1 MRIKPSYKKNI
12 IILLIWVLIFASAPL
27 YMLYEEFII
36 DSEVDWQELTHI
48 WSYEAGFL
56 VIFLIHHY
64 WMLPQLVYRR
74 RFKLYALCYLPLL
87 TAFGA
92 FLLFLDPKISSLSPF
107 HKDQPFKN
115 EAPPPR
121 FGAREKDGKKPF
133 HDGEKPFHDDEKPF
147 HNGKKPFHD
156 DGPIDIKDSNSG
168 HDRPPAHKHF
178 KPRKKHG
185 PLPAPILAKLVIAA
199 LMMGVDFGIVAWR
212 RQQMMGQRLL
222 LLERLNLERELEH
235 LRQQINPHFLM
246 NTLNNIH
253 ALVDIDSERTKRAIV
268 QLSCLMRYALYHGSE
283 TMVPLAKDLEAL
295 DVYFQLVRLRYSNK
309 VDIHFRTLEGDVPTM
324 QVPPL
329 IFATFIENAFKHGIS
344 YRHSSYVHASL
355 QLTDDGRR
363 LLFQCINSRHTQT
376 DKQPT
381 ANPKKGEGIGLQ
393 NVRKRLDL
401 LYEDRYTLTINDT
414 NPNTYS
420 IELTLPISQT

>member
-1 MRIKPSYKKNI
+1 MRIKPSYKKNLV
-12 IILLIWVLIFASAPL
+12 ILLIWVLVFASAPL

-56 VIFLIHHY
+56 ILFLIHHY
-64 WMLPQLVYRR
+64 WMLPQLVYQR
-74 RFKLYALCYLPLL
+74 RFKLYALCYVPLL
-87 TAFGA
+87 IAFGA
-92 FLLFLDPKISSLSPF
+92 FLMSLGPRHPSLAPF
-107 HKDQPFKN
+107 HEHQPYKN

-121 FGAREKDGKKPF
+121 FGPREK
-133 HDGEKPFHDDEKPF
+133 DGEKPFR
-147 HNGKKPFHD
+147 D
-156 DGPIDIKDSNSG
+156 DGPRKDNEDSRTINGEPRDIHEKQP
-168 HDRPPAHKHF
+168 RQHF

-222 LLERLNLERELEH
+222 MLERLNLERELEH

-309 VDIHFRTLEGDVPTM
+309 VDIQFRTLEGDVPTM

-376 DKQPT
+376 DQQPT

>member
-48 WSYEAGFL
+48 WSFETGFL

-92 FLLFLDPKISSLSPF
+92 FLMSLGPRHPSLAPF
-107 HKDQPFKN
+107 HKDQPHKN
-115 EAPPPR
+115 EAPPPQ
-121 FGAREKDGKKPF
+121 FGPREK
-133 HDGEKPFHDDEKPF
+133 DGEKPFRDGGPRKYNEDSRAINGEPRDIHEKQ
-147 HNGKKPFHD
+147 
-156 DGPIDIKDSNSG
+156 
-168 HDRPPAHKHF
+168 RQHF

-222 LLERLNLERELEH
+222 MLERLNLERELEH

-268 QLSCLMRYALYHGSE
+268 QLSCLMRYALYHGNE

-309 VDIHFRTLEGDVPTM
+309 VDIQFRTLEGDVPTM

-355 QLTDDGRR
+355 QLTDDGRH

-376 DKQPT
+376 DQQPT

-420 IELTLPISQT
+420 IELTLPISTP

>member
-133 HDGEKPFHDDEKPF
+133 HDDEKPFHD
-147 HNGKKPFHD
+147 G
-156 DGPIDIKDSNSG
+156 
-168 HDRPPAHKHF
+168 
-178 KPRKKHG
+178 
-185 PLPAPILAKLVIAA
+185 
-199 LMMGVDFGIVAWR
+199 
-212 RQQMMGQRLL
+212 
-222 LLERLNLERELEH
+222 
-235 LRQQINPHFLM
+235 
-246 NTLNNIH
+246 
-253 ALVDIDSERTKRAIV
+253 
-268 QLSCLMRYALYHGSE
+268 
-283 TMVPLAKDLEAL
+283 
-295 DVYFQLVRLRYSNK
+295 
-309 VDIHFRTLEGDVPTM
+309 
-324 QVPPL
+324 
-329 IFATFIENAFKHGIS
+329 
-344 YRHSSYVHASL
+344 
-355 QLTDDGRR
+355 
-363 LLFQCINSRHTQT
+363 
-376 DKQPT
+376 
-381 ANPKKGEGIGLQ
+381 
-393 NVRKRLDL
+393 
-401 LYEDRYTLTINDT
+401 
-414 NPNTYS
+414 
-420 IELTLPISQT
+420 

>member
-1 MRIKPSYKKNI
+1 MRIKPSDKKNLV
-12 IILLIWVLIFASAPL
+12 ILLIWVLVFASAPL
-27 YMLYEEFII
+27 YMLYDDSIM
-36 DSEVDWQELTHI
+36 DSEVDWQELTFI

-56 VIFLIHHY
+56 VLFLIHHY
-64 WMLPQLVYRR
+64 WMLPQLVYQR
-74 RFKLYALCYLPLL
+74 RFKLYALCYVPLL
-87 TAFGA
+87 IAFGA
-92 FLLFLDPKISSLSPF
+92 FLMSLGPRHPSLAPF

-121 FGAREKDGKKPF
+121 FGPREKDGEKPF
-133 HDGEKPFHDDEKPF
+133 RDGEKPFHD
-147 HNGKKPFHD
+147 G
-156 DGPIDIKDSNSG
+156 GPIDFKDSNSG
-168 HDRPPAHKHF
+168 HEDPPARKQF
-178 KPRKKHG
+178 KPHKKHG

-222 LLERLNLERELEH
+222 MLERLNLERELEH

-268 QLSCLMRYALYHGSE
+268 QLSCLMRYALYHGNE

-309 VDIHFRTLEGDVPTM
+309 VDIQFRTLEGDVPTM

-376 DKQPT
+376 DQQPT

-420 IELTLPISQT
+420 IELTLPISTP

>member
-92 FLLFLDPKISSLSPF
+92 FLLFLDPRFSSLAPF

-133 HDGEKPFHDDEKPF
+133 HDGEKPFHD
-147 HNGKKPFHD
+147 GKKPFHD
-156 DGPIDIKDSNSG
+156 DGPIDIKDSNSE
-168 HDRPPAHKHF
+168 HDRPPARKHF

-185 PLPAPILAKLVIAA
+185 PLPAPILAKLVIA
-199 LMMGVDFGIVAWR
+199 IR
-212 RQQMMGQRLL
+212 R
-222 LLERLNLERELEH
+222 
-235 LRQQINPHFLM
+235 
-246 NTLNNIH
+246 
-253 ALVDIDSERTKRAIV
+253 
-268 QLSCLMRYALYHGSE
+268 
-283 TMVPLAKDLEAL
+283 
-295 DVYFQLVRLRYSNK
+295 
-309 VDIHFRTLEGDVPTM
+309 
-324 QVPPL
+324 
-329 IFATFIENAFKHGIS
+329 
-344 YRHSSYVHASL
+344 
-355 QLTDDGRR
+355 
-363 LLFQCINSRHTQT
+363 
-376 DKQPT
+376 
-381 ANPKKGEGIGLQ
+381 
-393 NVRKRLDL
+393 
-401 LYEDRYTLTINDT
+401 
-414 NPNTYS
+414 TYM
-420 IELTLPISQT
+420 PVCN

>member
-48 WSYEAGFL
+48 WSFETGFL
-56 VIFLIHHY
+56 VLFLIHHY
-64 WMLPQLVYRR
+64 WMLPQLVYQR
-74 RFKLYALCYLPLL
+74 RFKLYALCYVPLL

-92 FLLFLDPKISSLSPF
+92 FLMSLGPRHPSLAPF
-107 HKDQPFKN
+107 HKDQPHKN
-115 EAPPPR
+115 EAPPPQ
-121 FGAREKDGKKPF
+121 FGPREK
-133 HDGEKPFHDDEKPF
+133 DGEKPFRDGGPRKYNEDSRAINGEPRDIHEKQ
-147 HNGKKPFHD
+147 
-156 DGPIDIKDSNSG
+156 
-168 HDRPPAHKHF
+168 RQHF

-355 QLTDDGRR
+355 QLTDDGRH

-414 NPNTYS
+414 NPSTYS